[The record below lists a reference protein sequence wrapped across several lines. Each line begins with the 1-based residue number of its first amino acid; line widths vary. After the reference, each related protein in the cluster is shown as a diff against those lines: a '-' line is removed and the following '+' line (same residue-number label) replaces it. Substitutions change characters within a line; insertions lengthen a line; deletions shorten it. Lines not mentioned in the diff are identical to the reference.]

1 MYERLIE
8 GSVADVPM
16 QETALGAG
24 LVAGGHGWP
33 SQCRR
38 SAAKSFLVLCLSRVV
53 LLMTQS
59 SVGVYMRRFRPG

>member
-38 SAAKSFLVLCLSRVV
+38 SAAKSFLVLCLSKGGFADDAKLGR
-53 LLMTQS
+53 LQNRAES
-59 SVGVYMRRFRPG
+59 Q